1 MPDSAS
7 LSSGNSSFQQ
17 TDSRLTSL
25 TASPLLSQAQSPL
38 LPMQQAPTSRMASP
52 MQPSRLAS
60 PLQPTRLATS
70 PREGMLSFFFQFS
83 FLLLNVLF
91 TFQTLIF

>member
-1 MPDSAS
+1 M
-7 LSSGNSSFQQ
+7 SSGNSSFQQ

-38 LPMQQAPTSRMASP
+38 LPMQTASRMASP

-60 PLQPTRLATS
+60 PMQPTRITL
-70 PREGMLSFFFQFS
+70 PREGKNKQSIDEDMSKL
-83 FLLLNVLF
+83 
-91 TFQTLIF
+91 